1 MIPTNQS
8 TVSGLIW
15 TNESGPRHHRLNDRA
30 GRDDLIIQ
38 FFKDRLCQQSSL
50 RGNETRPDLQTGGK
64 SVQFH
69 PTQPQGVVNFL
80 LNVFYFNT
88 ELSLLPLLCLIHE
101 KSEMTS
107 DMT

>member
-15 TNESGPRHHRLNDRA
+15 TNESGPYPHRLNDRA

-50 RGNETRPDLQTGGK
+50 RGNETRPDLQTEGEICTVPSNPATGCCEF
-64 SVQFH
+64 SI
-69 PTQPQGVVNFL
+69 
-80 LNVFYFNT
+80 NVFYFNT
-88 ELSLLPLLCLIHE
+88 KISLLPLLYLIHE
-101 KSEMTS
+101 KPQMTS